1 MIGSQN
7 YAAKTQF
14 YYVTDLFLSNLALG
28 LRLQTVMKT
37 ILSQRLEKTCG
48 KQIQI
53 RKVITIKRCRTKLS
67 EIVHPAAQDC
77 AHNENTSVCHQ
88 LHNSTQ
94 QLEYDCRV
102 Q

>member
-1 MIGSQN
+1 MMIGSQN

-28 LRLQTVMKT
+28 LRLQTVMK
-37 ILSQRLEKTCG
+37 QRLEKTCG

-53 RKVITIKRCRTKLS
+53 RKEITIKRCKTNLS